1 MVDFKNNAMKR
12 IMTVVCLTMIMAC
25 AWGQEEEVVRDSVDR
40 DSVLSLI
47 YERLGQI
54 SESVEALDR
63 YKMYATENIY
73 NLLKLDTR
81 TGMIEQIQWS
91 LDRDEEHSVTIND
104 VDLSWSER
112 NGTFELYPTKNMY
125 QFILLDKSNGRTWH
139 VQWGHKRNER
149 WMRRIY

>member
-1 MVDFKNNAMKR
+1 MVVGFV
-12 IMTVVCLTMIMAC
+12 MTMAC
-25 AWGQEEEVVRDSVDR
+25 VQGQEEVVEDSVDR
-40 DSVLSLI
+40 VSILNLI

-54 SESVEALDR
+54 SESVEACER
-63 YKMYATENIY
+63 YKMYETENIY

-91 LDRDEEHSVTIND
+91 LDRDEEVSVTISD
-104 VDLSWSER
+104 VDLSWNGR

-139 VQWGHKRNER
+139 VQWGLTKTKR